1 MYYMLD
7 EIGEIENLES
17 LENEEFE
24 VENLRVSSLKVAQ
37 VLSLK
42 VRMGIQLGSLKSRQ
56 RVARGSKAKD
66 RWRTR
71 RGSQSSPQ
79 ARVRKFESLEF
90 ESLKTQGV

>member
-42 VRMGIQLGSLKSRQ
+42 VRMGIQLGSLKPRQ

-79 ARVRKFESLEF
+79 ARVRPKP
-90 ESLKTQGV
+90 